1 MREFFTAFFLP
12 ILIKKG
18 SAIAAGGAGNMDTM
32 LMPITKFVG
41 AELGLV
47 TLITGI
53 ILTFSVPVLLPILG
67 KIFIR

>member
-1 MREFFTAFFLP
+1 
-12 ILIKKG
+12 
-18 SAIAAGGAGNMDTM
+18 MDTM
-32 LMPITKFVG
+32 LIPITKFVG

-67 KIFIR
+67 KIFIG